1 MSSCSHSRVSDQ
13 AMREIYIR
21 TRRSLLFVK
30 RHSCRPQGLPLFA
43 AVLLGVLPGVA
54 VPQDDTTQSELE
66 ALHEQVEELSDL
78 AVRTQSH
85 VMIDV
90 EYHFSN
96 LWFAGRNEQ
105 WDLASFYLREAG
117 SHLRWT
123 VRIRPV
129 RSVRGGGSVD
139 LRPFEQSIEQSAFA
153 ELESAIEHEDAGE
166 FEAAY
171 ERTLTECY
179 ACHQA
184 AGLAY
189 LQPHIPERPLSPL
202 MLRPSR

>member
-1 MSSCSHSRVSDQ
+1 
-13 AMREIYIR
+13 MRRIVMWR
-21 TRRSLLFVK
+21 GLLLLCTRLPRLPGLALTAAASLLVM
-30 RHSCRPQGLPLFA
+30 PGA
-43 AVLLGVLPGVA
+43 AI
-54 VPQDDTTQSELE
+54 PQDDAAPSALE
-66 ALHEQVEELSDL
+66 ALQKQVEELSNL

-96 LWFAGRNEQ
+96 LWFAAQNGQ
-105 WDLASFYLREAG
+105 WDLAAFYLRETG

-139 LRPFEQSIEQSAFA
+139 LRPFEQSIEQNAFA
-153 ELESAIEHEDAGE
+153 AIETAIEHEDSAG

-171 ERTLTECY
+171 EQTLNQCY

-184 AGLAY
+184 AGLSY
-189 LQPHIPERPLSPL
+189 LRPHIPDRPLSPV
-202 MLRPSR
+202 MLSPSR

>member
-1 MSSCSHSRVSDQ
+1 MKPTSGKRGVRWSAFGLLQLQHLLLLAVGALGAFTCTAVAQDESSQ
-13 AMREIYIR
+13 
-21 TRRSLLFVK
+21 
-30 RHSCRPQGLPLFA
+30 P
-43 AVLLGVLPGVA
+43 
-54 VPQDDTTQSELE
+54 ELE
-66 ALHEQVEELSDL
+66 VLRAQVKELSNL

-96 LWFAGRNEQ
+96 LWFAGRNGQ
-105 WDLASFYLREAG
+105 WELASFYLREAG
-117 SHLRWT
+117 SHLNWM

-129 RSVRGGGSVD
+129 RSIRGSGSVD
-139 LRPFEQSIEQSAFA
+139 LRPFRQSIEQSGFA
-153 ELESAIEHEDAGE
+153 QLEKAIERADRSA

-171 ERTLTECY
+171 RQTLNECY

-189 LQPHIPERPLSPL
+189 LEPHVPDASVSAL
-202 MLRPSR
+202 MLRPDR